1 MVSADQAAIEDRHKT
16 AAKNRKVLIRFMIPF
31 LRRHYPDQVLRVPEL
46 DLRPEG
52 HPCAGH

>member
-1 MVSADQAAIEDRHKT
+1 VGNH
-16 AAKNRKVLIRFMIPF
+16 KVLILVIIPF

-52 HPCAGH
+52 HPCVEHYSANYA